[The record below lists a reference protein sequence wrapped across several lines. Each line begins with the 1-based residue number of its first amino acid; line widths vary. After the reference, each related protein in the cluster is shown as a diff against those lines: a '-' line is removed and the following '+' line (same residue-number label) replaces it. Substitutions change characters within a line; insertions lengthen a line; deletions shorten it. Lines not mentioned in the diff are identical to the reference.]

1 MRTMDEDH
9 LRSEQHRGQQAKALL
24 ENKIL
29 KEAFE
34 KVEAEC
40 HRLWAEA
47 KNAEVREGMWLRLQS
62 LEHTRNAIEG
72 IVKNGDLADRKLK
85 QLITGQKSVF

>member
-1 MRTMDEDH
+1 MDEDE
-9 LRSEQHRGQQAKALL
+9 LRKDQHRGQQAKALL

-34 KVEAEC
+34 KVESEC

-47 KNAEVREGMWLRLQS
+47 KNADVREGMWLRLQS

-72 IVKNGDLADRKLK
+72 IVKKGDLSERKLK
-85 QLITGQKSVF
+85 ELITGKKSVF